1 MREGDGQPIE
11 LVVRGEKVGFG
22 PLRREDLVHTRHWFN
37 DLRVTRTIKW
47 DFRPLTMEGAES
59 FWERGLALTGDDVT
73 FTVYELATM
82 RAIGGVSLN
91 HRDDSQGTAELA
103 LLIGEPDTWGQGYG
117 TEITRLML
125 AYAFDV
131 LGLYNVSL
139 VVYGNNPWA
148 LRAYERAGFKRI
160 GVRRGA
166 HRVGR
171 RRFDVVLMDAVADDF
186 APSPL
191 DALMHPRE
199 AIQDDIVAANAAVE
213 PSPGKDQDNA

>member
-1 MREGDGQPIE
+1 MIERDTQPID
-11 LVVRGEKVGFG
+11 LIVRGELVGFG
-22 PLRREDLVHTRHWFN
+22 ALRREDVVHTRRWFN
-37 DLRVTRTIKW
+37 DLRVMRTLSW
-47 DFRPLTMEGAES
+47 DFRPLTADGAER
-59 FWERGLALTGDDVT
+59 FWERGFALTGDDVT

-91 HRDDSQGTAELA
+91 RRDDRHGTAELA
-103 LLIGEPDTWGQGYG
+103 LLIGEPATWGQGYG
-117 TEITRLML
+117 TEVTRLIL

-139 VVYGNNPWA
+139 VVYDNNPWA

-186 APSPL
+186 APSAL
-191 DALMHPRE
+191 DAIMHPRDAAPGDE
-199 AIQDDIVAANAAVE
+199 AAEVHVD
-213 PSPGKDQDNA
+213 PLPRKDESDA

>member
-1 MREGDGQPIE
+1 MRESDEQPTE
-11 LVVRGEKVGFG
+11 LVVRGERIGLG
-22 PLRREDLVHTRHWFN
+22 ALRREDLVHTLRWFN
-37 DLRVTRTIKW
+37 DLRVTRTLRW
-47 DFRPLTMEGAES
+47 DFRPLTMDGVES
-59 FWERGLALTGDDVT
+59 FWERGFALTGDDVT

-91 HRDDSQGTAELA
+91 QRDDRQGTAELA
-103 LLIGEPDTWGQGYG
+103 LLIGEPDTWRQGFG

-148 LRAYERAGFKRI
+148 IRAYERAGFKRI

-191 DALMHPRE
+191 DAVMHPRDATQGDE
-199 AIQDDIVAANAAVE
+199 VSAEGRVE
-213 PSPGKDQDNA
+213 PSPRKD